1 MKLLSFLNDILLN
14 KKPPSSDNTYDYY
27 NKNTFWNDHY
37 LIREYLNELSTG
49 NKDQDW
55 MNYLYNN
62 YFYDRKNINMLS
74 LVCGNGW
81 QDRALDKIFNF
92 SKIIG
97 YDISEKL
104 LLQAKVTA
112 NNLKYK
118 YYRSNLNTDLIR
130 VRNIDLAINLAG
142 LHHIEN
148 MDFLVRQVYQAFK
161 PGGIFAHFDYIG
173 PKRNQYS
180 DTDLKYMN
188 FMQRKFPSSLTGRTK
203 IVRPDLNLML
213 AEDPSE
219 AVGSE
224 NIIPTLK
231 KYFSIDY
238 LRYLNG
244 GMLYQVLYNH
254 IQNFKQH
261 YSNHDDILLKN
272 IKLEKKLTSQNL
284 VKPFFAFIICIKK

>member
-92 SKIIG
+92 SNIIG

-118 YYRSNLNTDLIR
+118 YYRSSLNTDLIR

-261 YSNHDDILLKN
+261 YSKHDVSSALFSDTDSMNEVTEIVMG
-272 IKLEKKLTSQNL
+272 TS
-284 VKPFFAFIICIKK
+284 